1 VPSPSPAASAMDA
14 VQTLL
19 GIASSVVLPDWRALV
34 NLFPVFLAL
43 VFLAYTLFTIRKF
56 ATLGP
61 TRRAPARVPP
71 VTPATVH
78 MPGGSLSPIL
88 AALGAMAL
96 VLGLVF
102 GGLALLIGATVLV
115 ITLLLWLREAM
126 RDYDHT
132 EPGTRLPAV
141 IHEGPPPGV
150 HMPGPSIRPFLGAL
164 GTAALFAGLVFGGW
178 VLVLAVVFLVWTLLG
193 WLIDFK
199 AEYRKVEESDRTGH
213 LENIP
218 ARRLP
223 VRTLQVFGVLFALVS
238 LAQLGIFPPT
248 SPATAGG
255 APGASGAPVAGG
267 SGAPT
272 GSGGTGGGQAAPPGS
287 LPLTASGFAFDQ
299 QSLSAKAGQ
308 PFTIF
313 FTNKDA
319 GTPHDVELRQK
330 DGTPIKTVPPTQGG
344 QSTAYTYDAL
354 QPGEYVFICSIHP
367 IPAMTGTLT
376 VQ

>member
-1 VPSPSPAASAMDA
+1 VLDA

-19 GIASSVVLPDWRALV
+19 GLASSVVLPDWRALV
-34 NLFPVFLAL
+34 NLFPIFLAL

-61 TRRAPARVPP
+61 TRRAPARIQP

-88 AALGAMAL
+88 AALGAMGL
-96 VLGLVF
+96 FLGLVF
-102 GGLALLIGATVLV
+102 GGLALLIGASLLV
-115 ITLLLWLREAM
+115 ITLLLWLREGM
-126 RDYDHT
+126 RDYEHN
-132 EPGTRLPAV
+132 EPASTLPAV
-141 IHEGPPPGV
+141 VHEGPPPGV

-178 VLVLAVVFLVWTLLG
+178 VLVLAVVFLVWTLIG
-193 WLIDFK
+193 WLVDFK
-199 AEYRKVEESDRTGH
+199 AEFREVEKADRTGH
-213 LENIP
+213 LENIAP
-218 ARRLP
+218 RRMP
-223 VRTLQVFGVLFALVS
+223 VRTLQVFAVLFALIS

-255 APGASGAPVAGG
+255 APSG
-267 SGAPT
+267 SGAPAA
-272 GSGGTGGGQAAPPGS
+272 SGAGGGAGAPAGS
-287 LPLTASGFAFDQ
+287 LPLTASGFAFDKKE
-299 QSLSAKAGQ
+299 LDAKAGA
-308 PFTIF
+308 PITIF
-313 FTNKDA
+313 LTNKDA

-344 QSTAYTYDAL
+344 QSQAYTYDAL
-354 QPGEYVFICSIHP
+354 QPGDYIFICSIHP
-367 IPAMTGTLT
+367 IEAMTGTLK

>member
-1 VPSPSPAASAMDA
+1 VPSPSPAASALDA

-34 NLFPVFLAL
+34 NLFPIFLAL
-43 VFLAYTLFTIRKF
+43 VFMAYTLFTIRKF
-56 ATLGP
+56 AKLGP
-61 TRRAPARVPP
+61 TRRAPARVQP

-88 AALGAMAL
+88 AALGAMGL
-96 VLGLVF
+96 FLGLVF
-102 GGLALLIGATVLV
+102 GGFALAIGATLMV
-115 ITLLLWLREAM
+115 ITLLLWLREGM
-126 RDYDHT
+126 RDYEHN
-132 EPGTRLPAV
+132 EPASRLPAV

-199 AEYRKVEESDRTGH
+199 AEYRKVEEADRTGH
-213 LENIP
+213 LENIAP
-218 ARRLP
+218 RRMP
-223 VRTLQVFGVLFALVS
+223 VRTLQVFAVLFALIS

-255 APGASGAPVAGG
+255 GAGASPAASGAPG
-267 SGAPT
+267 S
-272 GSGGTGGGQAAPPGS
+272 SGPGGGGPGGGAVAPPGS

-299 QSLSAKAGQ
+299 KSLEAKAGQ
-308 PFTIF
+308 PITIF
-313 FTNKDA
+313 FTNKDV
-319 GTPHDVELRQK
+319 GTPHDVELRQA

-344 QSTAYTYDAL
+344 QSTAYTYEPL
-354 QPGEYVFICSIHP
+354 QPGDYIFICSIHP
-367 IPAMTGTLT
+367 IDAMTGTLK